1 VVYPP
6 DWGSGLIQHF
16 QVWRLI
22 SHLVPEL
29 KLKGFESVQQA
40 LEPGREQRL
49 WEEQS
54 SLHLLEMFALS
65 RAVWMAELTLYVVW

>member
-40 LEPGREQRL
+40 LEPEREQRL

-54 SLHLLEMFALS
+54 
-65 RAVWMAELTLYVVW
+65 